1 MKNFPLPDIL
11 FILTGGV
18 ACALLNHFG
27 QAELLSK
34 YAVVVI
40 LVAYFAGKLIGQAE
54 LRKKWKG
61 E

>member
-1 MKNFPLPDIL
+1 
-11 FILTGGV
+11 
-18 ACALLNHFG
+18 
-27 QAELLSK
+27 LST